1 MPTKDFDQV
10 FLFREFQPDPNRP
23 SIWLPLVEV
32 TLVSP
37 TYGPKNLPLYLDTG
51 ASVTTLKAELYPL
64 IGLQRWDEGIP
75 VQTSTGGGEVTVYQ
89 YTATLEI
96 FGKTIVCP
104 IHLSTSLVT
113 LPPTS
118 FTLQEIHE
126 KWGYMRIM
134 EDHWMPCFG
143 SEMIYHLTPESTIL
157 NSL

>member
-113 LPPTS
+113 LPPFVGLLGRNTV
-118 FTLQEIHE
+118 FNEFGFGFWERTHE
-126 KWGYMRIM
+126 LYVTGN
-134 EDHWMPCFG
+134 P
-143 SEMIYHLTPESTIL
+143 
-157 NSL
+157 